1 MLDIPLMLIYNRSI
15 NKEYKMDQELQNL
28 NKAFDQAMEAMAE
41 FNMSCIQLKKTI
53 NESLEK

>member
-1 MLDIPLMLIYNRSI
+1 MLDILLMLIYNRII

-41 FNMSCIQLKKTI
+41 FNMACIQLKKTI